1 MATITQNNTLAALIL
16 AAGLGPVGAQDAA
29 LETQIV
35 DAMNKVYGVH
45 PGFRANHAKG
55 VVAEGT
61 FMATPDAARLSK
73 AVIFNGSPILVT
85 VRFSDSTGIPNLPDG
100 SALANPHGM
109 AIKFHVPDGGETDM
123 VINSLKFF
131 PVSSGADFRA
141 MLLAVA
147 VLPVRP
153 SRRSWSSLRRV
164 IPTCRAPSRRCKHP
178 IASPT
183 KNITASTPPF
193 W

>member
-16 AAGLGPVGAQDAA
+16 AAGLGPVAAQDAA

-55 VVAEGT
+55 VVCEGT

-73 AVIFNGSPILVT
+73 AVIFNGSPILYAS
-85 VRFSDSTGIPNLPDG
+85 RIRRAFLICPM
-100 SALANPHGM
+100 ALLWL
-109 AIKFHVPDGGETDM
+109 IRTEW
-123 VINSLKFF
+123 
-131 PVSSGADFRA
+131 
-141 MLLAVA
+141 
-147 VLPVRP
+147 
-153 SRRSWSSLRRV
+153 RSNFTYRTAAK
-164 IPTCRAPSRRCKHP
+164 PT
-178 IASPT
+178 
-183 KNITASTPPF
+183 

>member
-1 MATITQNNTLAALIL
+1 MATITQKNTLATLIL
-16 AAGLGPVGAQDAA
+16 AAGLGPVAAQDAA
-29 LETQIV
+29 L
-35 DAMNKVYGVH
+35 NKVYGVH

-100 SALANPHGM
+100 SARLIRTEWQSNFTYRTA
-109 AIKFHVPDGGETDM
+109 AK
-123 VINSLKFF
+123 
-131 PVSSGADFRA
+131 
-141 MLLAVA
+141 
-147 VLPVRP
+147 
-153 SRRSWSSLRRV
+153 
-164 IPTCRAPSRRCKHP
+164 PT
-178 IASPT
+178 
-183 KNITASTPPF
+183 